1 MPRGESKGLF
11 FRKVPYIIKKGK
23 KKKKEDEP
31 YLMRELKSTSSNF
44 IRLHLVTK
52 AYSSN

>member
-1 MPRGESKGLF
+1 MPRGESKVLF

-23 KKKKEDEP
+23 KKKKDEA
-31 YLMRELKSTSSNF
+31 YLMRELNSTLSNF